1 MTETSGF
8 GIILLLFGLL
18 CVALYLLPVFVAF
31 SRDHEYRWVIFA
43 LTIFGGWTGV
53 CWLIAMIWA
62 VFPHNRPVI
71 DPILGPA
78 TGVGYRNAGDA
89 LGAVQYG
96 QERGYHEE
104 QKKRVEP
111 WSQPLPAPRASVP
124 STGKLATSADT
135 IESLERL
142 QRLREAG
149 ALSAE
154 EFEAEKRRVLGG

>member
-1 MTETSGF
+1 MRVGSKLMGF
-8 GIILLLFGLL
+8 KEFL
-18 CVALYLLPVFVAF
+18 ASP
-31 SRDHEYRWVIFA
+31 DFA
-43 LTIFGGWTGV
+43 RIRESKSPLTVRGPTG
-53 CWLIAMIWA
+53 
-62 VFPHNRPVI
+62 R
-71 DPILGPA
+71 GPA